1 MNKNHYP
8 ATVEMS
14 ASQSPTPIA
23 PAAKKKYLKPVLS
36 EPAGLLETTKFFFQA
51 ANVGSF
57 LNDKG
62 QHKHS

>member
-8 ATVEMS
+8 AIIEMP
-14 ASQSPTPIA
+14 ASQSPTPIE

-36 EPAGLLETTKFFFQA
+36 EPAGLLETTKFFFQGA
-51 ANVGSF
+51 GSGSF
-57 LNDKG
+57 LSDKQ

>member
-1 MNKNHYP
+1 MNKNHSP
-8 ATVEMS
+8 ANIEMS
-14 ASQSPTPIA
+14 ASQPQTPIA
-23 PAAKKKYLKPVLS
+23 PGAKKKYLKPVLS

-62 QHKHS
+62 QRKHS